1 MSFFD
6 YYPERIECGSSI
18 VFYVQWYE
26 KVASESD
33 SKNNNKIRQIVAKKG
48 CITGAKILGFE
59 FNDAELLAFT
69 SIIESFFK
77 NQFVT
82 NEEVKLL
89 DFKARVI
96 LSNDKALLQIEY
108 AGTKK
113 TLNKVQCNLLL
124 RCYQT
129 ATREYN
135 LCFASSSPTR
145 VLRED

>member
-6 YYPERIECGSSI
+6 YYPERIECGSNI
-18 VFYVQWYE
+18 VFYVRWYE

-48 CITGAKILGFE
+48 CITGAKMIGFE

-77 NQFVT
+77 KQFVT

-96 LSNDKALLQIEY
+96 LSNNKALLQIEY
-108 AGTKK
+108 DDTKK

-129 ATREYN
+129 AIREYN

-145 VLRED
+145 GIWED